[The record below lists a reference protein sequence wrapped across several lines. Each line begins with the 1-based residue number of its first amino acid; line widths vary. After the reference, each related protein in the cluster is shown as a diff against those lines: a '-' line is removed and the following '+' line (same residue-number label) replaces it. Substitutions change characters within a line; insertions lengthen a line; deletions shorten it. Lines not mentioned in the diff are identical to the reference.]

1 MKRRKAFTLIELLV
15 VIAIIAL
22 LMSILMPALSKA
34 KEQAKAVVCTSNLHQ
49 WSIVWKMYSDEHRGR
64 FPEGLSDWLEAVI
77 DGGIASGGPWASM
90 YLAGPVVP
98 ALEPRALTRARH
110 EKLLL
115 CPSAARPAMPAAKG
129 RSRGGKSKAWVFS
142 RGEDDDGG
150 SSGWPT
156 FVGSYG
162 ISHYLTSSTG
172 GDRTEQELWRSLNIK
187 GAAYVPLMLDSA
199 SAGLTP
205 THLDQPP
212 EWDGQIYFSDP
223 KNIDEIRGFC
233 INRHNGH
240 VNCLF
245 ADFHVERVPLK
256 SLWIL
261 HWSRDWPIP
270 ASHPLPDWPAWMQRL
285 PDPF

>member
-1 MKRRKAFTLIELLV
+1 MQRGKAFTLIELLV

-34 KEQAKAVVCTSNLHQ
+34 KEQARIVVCQNNLHE
-49 WSIVWKMYSDEHRGR
+49 WGIYWKLYADDHRGR
-64 FPEGLSDWLEAVI
+64 FPESLNWLDPMYDFLTAAAPSTTAPGLAVAFP
-77 DGGIASGGPWASM
+77 ASVA
-90 YLAGPVVP
+90 YAGQVDD
-98 ALEPRALTRARH
+98 
-110 EKLLL
+110 KLLL
-115 CPSAARPAMPAAKG
+115 CPSAARPGAGTGFAQ
-129 RSRGGKSKAWVFS
+129 RGGKHNAWV
-142 RGEDDDGG
+142 
-150 SSGWPT
+150 SSHQETDRT

-162 ISHYLTSSTG
+162 INHYLTSDAG
-172 GDRTEQELWRSLNIK
+172 GGRTDEELWKSIVIK

-223 KNIDEIRGFC
+223 INIDEIRGFC
-233 INRHNGH
+233 INRHLGS

-245 ADFHVERVPLK
+245 VDFHLERVTLK
-256 SLWIL
+256 RLWML
-261 HWSRDWPIP
+261 HWHRDWPIP
-270 ASHPLPDWPAWMQRL
+270 TDQPLPDWPIWMQHL